1 MNIWKG
7 NAVCGGIAIGTACV
21 YRRSEDVVEKK
32 YAENKDAEREKYAMV
47 KTLAIDELD
56 KLFKKAKDEIGE
68 EEAQIFSIHKMMV
81 EDEYYNE
88 SVLNIIEKQ
97 KMNAE
102 TAVLMTSSNF
112 EKLFRNIDNA
122 YMRERAGDIRD
133 VSDRI
138 VALLRGKKRLLPVA
152 AKENTILFSSS
163 ISPSETMQMDK
174 SKISAF
180 VTEYGSSASHTAILA
195 KSLGIPAVSGI
206 KIRENIDG
214 KRVAIDGYSGI
225 VYIEPDAAVIE
236 NLNKKAKEIKH
247 SDKKMKK
254 GQKTRVLATISAPE
268 EVKNETICESDGG
281 IFESENLFC
290 KSDTFPSEDYQ
301 FDAYRKVLESAKEVA
316 IRTLDINS
324 EKKGTFFGIFREEN
338 AVMGMRSIRLCL
350 KYPQIFKTQLRAVL
364 KASVCGKARILL
376 PMVVSEEEV
385 LTAKKLLDEAKN
397 ELRAEKTDFDENIP
411 LGVVIETPASAIISD
426 ELAKLCDFFVIDGNN
441 LAQFVLAMDR
451 KNLALSELFDKTHKA
466 VMKMIEITA
475 KNAHKNGIK
484 VGICG
489 DVASEPDKIPELLK
503 MGIDEFAV
511 KPRNVLKVKKT
522 VCENE

>member
-21 YRRSEDVVEKK
+21 YRRSEDVLEKK

-56 KLFKKAKDEIGE
+56 KLFEKARKEIGE

-102 TAVLMTSSNF
+102 TAVLMTSNSF

-122 YMRERAGDIRD
+122 YMRERAGDIKD

-138 VALLRGKKRLLPVA
+138 VALLRGKKRIIPTA
-152 AKENTILFSSS
+152 ESENTIIFSSS
-163 ISPSETMQMDK
+163 ISPSEMIQMDK

-180 VTEYGSSASHTAILA
+180 VTEYGSSTTHTAILA
-195 KSLGIPAVSGI
+195 KSLKIPAVSGI
-206 KIRENIDG
+206 KIRDSIDG

-225 VYIEPDAAVIE
+225 VYIEPDEAIIEMLRKKAVE
-236 NLNKKAKEIKH
+236 NKKAYGKKH
-247 SDKKMKK
+247 KI
-254 GQKTRVLATISAPE
+254 KTRVLATISAPE
-268 EVKNETICESDGG
+268 EAKREEIYESDGG
-281 IFESENLFC
+281 VFESENLFS
-290 KSDTFPSEDYQ
+290 KSKTFPSEEYQ
-301 FDAYRKVLESAKEVA
+301 FDALRKVLDAAKEVLV
-316 IRTLDINS
+316 RTLDIDAD
-324 EKKGTFFGIFREEN
+324 KKGNFFGIFREEN
-338 AVMGMRSIRLCL
+338 SVMGMRAIRLCL
-350 KYPQIFKTQLRAVL
+350 RYPHIFKIQLRAIL
-364 KASVCGKARILL
+364 KASVCGKVKILL
-376 PMVVSEEEV
+376 PMVVSEYEV
-385 LTAKKLLDEAKN
+385 LTAKKLIQEVQN
-397 ELRAEKTDFDENIP
+397 ELKTEKTDFDANIP
-411 LGVVIETPASAIISD
+411 VGIMIETPAAAIISD
-426 ELAKLCDFFVIDGNN
+426 DLAKLCDFFMIDADS

-451 KNLALSELFDKTHKA
+451 KNLALSEMFDKTHKA
-466 VMKMIEITA
+466 VMKMIEKTV
-475 KNAHKNGIK
+475 KNAHKNRIE

-489 DVASEPDKIPELLK
+489 DIVSEEDKIPELLK

-511 KPRNVLKVKKT
+511 KPKNVLKTKKAIW
-522 VCENE
+522 ESE